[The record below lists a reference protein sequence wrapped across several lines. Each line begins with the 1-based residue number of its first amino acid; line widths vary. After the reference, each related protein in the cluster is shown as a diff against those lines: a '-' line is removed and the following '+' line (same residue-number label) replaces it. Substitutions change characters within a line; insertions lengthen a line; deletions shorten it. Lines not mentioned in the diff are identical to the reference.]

1 MTAFFGSLAA
11 YFSPFEPLD
20 GHVSNVSPGVL
31 SGWPVDVFLFS
42 PVWRYLVC
50 EKEEGGLNRLLFIV
64 LEGVTGLIGAFSVTI
79 SEDTVP
85 IPVDVVLMIVNFV
98 VFFVVFKSD
107 VSLFQRPMKLDGLRV
122 EEIFIFF
129 CHTLPP
135 FCHALSPVF
144 AYEKTRCAFSQ
155 WGAHRVVWE

>member
-1 MTAFFGSLAA
+1 MTAFFGSLAV
-11 YFSPFEPLD
+11 YLSPFEPLD
-20 GHVSNVSPGVL
+20 GQVSNVFPGVL

-50 EKEEGGLNRLLFIV
+50 EKGEGSLNRLLFIV
-64 LEGVTGLIGAFSVTI
+64 FEGVTGLIGAFSVTI
-79 SEDTVP
+79 AENTVP

-98 VFFVVFKSD
+98 VFLVVFKSD

-135 FCHALSPVF
+135 FLSRLV
-144 AYEKTRCAFSQ
+144 AGLNEQKTRCVSSP
-155 WGAHRVVWE
+155 